1 MCLWQDD
8 NFFYKVKNEESTT
21 CYCTFYSITKLLY
34 HILTVVLLEFQ
45 PSPTYVVLPFVVLN
59 SFFQLE
65 KHEIERR
72 REEEERARRPPSP
85 PPAELAAASE
95 TESQIHDSAA
105 R

>member
-1 MCLWQDD
+1 MFLPIVV
-8 NFFYKVKNEESTT
+8 FY
-21 CYCTFYSITKLLY
+21 
-34 HILTVVLLEFQ
+34 
-45 PSPTYVVLPFVVLN
+45 TY
-59 SFFQLE
+59 FQLE

-85 PPAELAAASE
+85 PPVELAAASE